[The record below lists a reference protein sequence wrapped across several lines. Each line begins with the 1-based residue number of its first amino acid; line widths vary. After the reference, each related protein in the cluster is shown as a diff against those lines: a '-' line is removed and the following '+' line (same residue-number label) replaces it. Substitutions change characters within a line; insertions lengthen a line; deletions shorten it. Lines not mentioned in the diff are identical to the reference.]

1 MRPFWGSEVAIRTSW
16 IWSGSTLLPVIH
28 TVILQLTKAKLGD
41 RVLEDRVVYVC
52 QGRDPARVTVQRV
65 PASVLPPLSGHPG
78 LL

>member
-1 MRPFWGSEVAIRTSW
+1 MRPFWGSDGGDSDQLDLVWVDS
-16 IWSGSTLLPVIH
+16 LPVIH

-52 QGRDPARVTVQRV
+52 QGRDPARVRVQRV